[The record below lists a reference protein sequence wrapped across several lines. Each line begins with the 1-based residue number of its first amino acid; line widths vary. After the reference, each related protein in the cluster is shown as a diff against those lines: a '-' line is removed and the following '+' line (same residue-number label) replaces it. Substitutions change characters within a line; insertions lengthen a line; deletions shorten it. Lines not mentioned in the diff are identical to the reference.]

1 MLYFR
6 NCVNKWC
13 LQAGTD
19 GQYTKC
25 NSASSDGK
33 TCYNPQIR
41 FGSTVGGRPVKSC
54 CYSDVAHSETLLIWC
69 KQMFPKA
76 MKGTA
81 VYSSDPSLNSGKG
94 AVFWNNHIPNVP
106 PFSASCPP
114 SIWCQLQ
121 HYLDYRGYWKDVTN
135 PFKEDIPC
143 DKTSKTYCVMTS
155 ITCE

>member
-13 LQAGTD
+13 LQAGTG

-94 AVFWNNHIPNVP
+94 SVYWSYHNRDPWSPHCSPRMWCDVRFEKEINCERSNNLH
-106 PFSASCPP
+106 
-114 SIWCQLQ
+114 
-121 HYLDYRGYWKDVTN
+121 G
-135 PFKEDIPC
+135 
-143 DKTSKTYCVMTS
+143 CVMTS
-155 ITCE
+155 VTCE